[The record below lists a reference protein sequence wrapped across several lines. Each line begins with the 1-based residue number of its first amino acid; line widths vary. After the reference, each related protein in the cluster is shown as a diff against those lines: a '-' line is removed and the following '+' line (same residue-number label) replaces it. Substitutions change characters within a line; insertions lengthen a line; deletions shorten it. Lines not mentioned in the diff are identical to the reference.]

1 MPDPEQTAELIAS
14 CLRGDDIARATF
26 LLEFAGVVR
35 QAVARK
41 LAAMAGAPALRVE
54 VDDLCNDVLAKL
66 LADDCR
72 VLRTLRDPRRIRA
85 WLVVVAQRHCMD
97 HLRGA
102 AVRAQA
108 ERALWQE
115 EHAGQAAGDSPAD
128 IAARGESAR
137 RARRLLENLAAP
149 ERLAVDLYF
158 FHGCSYAE
166 IAAMTGASINTVA
179 ARLHRAKA
187 KLRKAWEQD
196 DVALR

>member
-97 HLRGA
+97 HLRRA

-166 IAAMTGASINTVA
+166 IAAMTGANINTVA

>member
-1 MPDPEQTAELIAS
+1 MLDPQQTAELIQS
-14 CLRGDDIARATF
+14 CLRGDDAARATF
-26 LLEFAGVVR
+26 LIEFGDVVR
-35 QAVARK
+35 RAVARK
-41 LAAMAGAPALRVE
+41 LAALSGEPALRAE

-72 VLRTLRDPRRIRA
+72 VLRTVRDPCRIRA

-97 HLRGA
+97 HLRRTA
-102 AVRAQA
+102 SRARA
-108 ERALWQE
+108 ERGLWRE
-115 EHAGQAAGDSPAD
+115 EAAAPEVGDSPAD
-128 IAARGESAR
+128 IVVRGESAQ
-137 RARRLLENLAAP
+137 RARALLDTLADP
-149 ERLAVDLYF
+149 ERLVVDLYF

-166 IAAMTGASINTVA
+166 ISRMAGMNINTVA